1 MSGDFL
7 LNTVYYIV
15 NKRNKNKIFF
25 IKCFVFIEY
34 LQLKGVKMQDKVCL
48 DLSIGKDFAI
58 SQGMYFPLSIL
69 LSNSELKNWYYVN
82 YMLPIARLDGANG
95 LSCTMI
101 DSYTYASEA
110 NINGKIMR
118 YSNIDYEFCKQIHD
132 IIILLCSE
140 IEQRRYCIL
149 FLDYYHLK
157 GAKTQYHEIHYV
169 HEIMFYGYDNTRQ
182 VFQCLGYF
190 NVSFER
196 FELSYDEVKKAFA
209 DAIYYILQ
217 TDGWD
222 AHMCMT
228 LQLVKHKEIYPYDKS
243 IFLDKLQKYI
253 KGDILPTYYHEEAL
267 YLNATSETEV
277 ALGKDISA
285 LFLKYITLLKEALE
299 QENGFQEVSPKYA
312 AFHLYRDSRKALLER
327 MIYFCEQDNKE
338 KQYENLLKEY
348 REVVEQSHIILMLYL
363 KLFVFIQQENK
374 LKANKTM
381 DSIII
386 GLKKIEQIESKVLT
400 QFVESV

>member
-1 MSGDFL
+1 
-7 LNTVYYIV
+7 
-15 NKRNKNKIFF
+15 
-25 IKCFVFIEY
+25 
-34 LQLKGVKMQDKVCL
+34 MQDKVYL
-48 DLSIGKDFAI
+48 DLLIGKDFAI
-58 SQGMYFPLSIL
+58 SQGMYFPLSVI
-69 LSNSELKNWYYVN
+69 LSNNELKNWYYVN

-95 LSCTMI
+95 FSCTMI

-110 NINGKIMR
+110 NINGKLMR

-132 IIILLCSE
+132 IITLLCSE

-169 HEIMFYGYDNTRQ
+169 HEIMFYGYDNIRKI
-182 VFQCLGYF
+182 FQCLGYL
-190 NVSFER
+190 NAPFET

-209 DAIYYILQ
+209 DAIYYIQQ

-243 IFLDKLQKYI
+243 IFLDKLQKYV

-267 YLNATSETEV
+267 YLNVTNETEV
-277 ALGKDISA
+277 ALGKDIST
-285 LFLKYITLLKEALE
+285 LFLKYIILLKEALE
-299 QENGFQEVSPKYA
+299 QENGFKEVSPKYA
-312 AFHLYRDSRKALLER
+312 AFRLYKDSHKALLER
-327 MIYFCEQDNKE
+327 MTYFCEQDNKE
-338 KQYENLLKEY
+338 KQYETLLKEY
-348 REVVEQSHIILMLYL
+348 REVVEQSHIIFMLYL

-374 LKANKTM
+374 LKVSKTI
-381 DSIII
+381 DSIFV
-386 GLKKIEQIESKVLT
+386 GLKKIEQIENKVLI
-400 QFVESV
+400 QFMDLL